1 MVRGLPELWVT
12 LNRSSVVPS
21 RRQPVTIDSSLPNP
35 DTQESARIP
44 VFEEEARVEKRT
56 VDTGRGV
63 RIHKTV
69 VEQPYQIDER
79 LLREGVEVSH
89 VPVDRIVA
97 LDQAPATRYEGD
109 TLVVPIVE
117 EVLVVERRLR
127 IKEELRITRTRR
139 EERHAETVM
148 LKTEQVSVER
158 FDESGDIPSQ

>member
-1 MVRGLPELWVT
+1 VSIEPLQPNQDQPEPIA
-12 LNRSSVVPS
+12 VPVY
-21 RRQPVTIDSSLPNP
+21 Q
-35 DTQESARIP
+35 
-44 VFEEEARVEKRT
+44 EEAWVDKRI

-69 VEQPYQIDER
+69 AELPCRIDER
-79 LLREGVEVSH
+79 LLRDEVDVTH

-109 TLVVPIVE
+109 TLVVPILE

-139 EERHAETVM
+139 EEHHAETVL
-148 LKTEQVSVER
+148 LKSEQVSVER
-158 FDESGDIPSQ
+158 FDEHGDPSST